1 MKSYS
6 PPPASRRNVRS
17 HWRRRLLAAL
27 LLLSP
32 GLACAAGDLDAA
44 RQRLTPALQRM
55 PGGQLPQQLLL
66 LAIKQSYRLE
76 LWGSDADGHWTRL
89 RTYPIMAFSGGP
101 GPKLLE
107 GDLQVPEGV
116 YRPVAFNPNSRY
128 HLSLKLNYPNAFD
141 RRMALNDGR
150 RDPGSNIFIHGQ
162 EASSGCLAMGN
173 TVIEELYWLVS
184 VVGLRDTRVVITP
197 VDPRRTPL
205 RRWPSS
211 PSWTDDKYRRIEAAV
226 AELQPQKKQ
235 P

>member
-1 MKSYS
+1 MKSCL
-6 PPPASRRNVRS
+6 PPPASRRNP
-17 HWRRRLLAAL
+17 HWLLHRLLLAVL
-27 LLLSP
+27 LLLPP
-32 GLACAAGDLDAA
+32 GAASAAGDLDAA

-55 PGGQLPQQLLL
+55 PEGRLPQRLLL

-76 LWGSDADGHWTRL
+76 LWGGDADGHWTRL

-101 GPKLLE
+101 GPKLTE

-150 RDPGSNIFIHGQ
+150 QDPGSDIFIHGQ

-184 VVGLRDTRVVITP
+184 VVGLNDTQVVITP
-197 VDPRRTPL
+197 VDPRTTVL

-211 PSWTDDKYRRIEAAV
+211 PGWTDDKYRRIEAAV